1 MKGGFVTSR
10 KSSCYKLVQKRCLIG
25 LQKGVNKTS
34 KGHLLQA
41 ERASFRP
48 LKSMYWF

>member
-1 MKGGFVTSR
+1 MKRGFVISR
-10 KSSCYKLVQKRCLIG
+10 KSGCYKLVQKRCLIG

-41 ERASFRP
+41 N
-48 LKSMYWF
+48 